1 MIRTHRP
8 RGHIWTHASA
18 FQQTEE
24 FRNIR
29 YEDCITPTSRI
40 LVPGPDEVLPGPE
53 RAANRRRIEKLADD
67 FLNGDPLFISSA
79 RPCPDSLK
87 ATIAWNKKSSNEPK
101 FVMPVVNRSNEP
113 SAVWEDVE
121 DDAVVLRRA
130 ATSKTTDAG
139 YHAAFPLGK
148 QDVTEVQAQASC
160 GRTRRLKAAKLT
172 VGPSD
177 EALKMAAA
185 LRARRVY
192 RANSEVPGSS
202 RRSSRLLELM
212 ADDGKPRSEPRTDA
226 MNYDRRTS
234 SWLSRRKSHTIST
247 YAEYD
252 SGDELRLSR
261 IETPSPSIQC
271 RRPLSSSRTVHEPSP
286 RLQST
291 HSGAIQETLSESDT
305 ASSLPEETASG
316 SESSERKGSYHTAP
330 AVTEDHTQDYT
341 TQQDSGLQEYSQ
353 AHTLRSHGI
362 PITQAS
368 WASVNEQTPT
378 GCEAASPHDPTSA
391 PALAK
396 PVSAIQRSLHESA
409 KLRSGKATRTTR
421 LTSNSA
427 KADQSPYWGRRT
439 RSSTYQGSSQTAGA
453 TSLSVDQQRYM
464 GGFRSVYTSEE
475 AAANGSTPFMF
486 RKRESELQSA
496 DNTRPGGDNAQR
508 KQKGRRRVTFPSS
521 VDTPGSANPGER
533 RVQDHPV
540 DSNPPILDVSFEHD
554 SSFAPKL
561 NMALVDEHL
570 NSVLPSAPGSS
581 RTPSAVKK
589 ALRRELKNSGADF
602 TRCASESPPSS
613 QQAEEEPMQGN
624 SNEASAPERAAPSQF
639 WPGTQVLLDQAQH
652 DLFTSPEKQAVSAER
667 NHAATPTDDARLH
680 EEPTP
685 VTMREPLKQLSQASQ
700 DPMPSTQQLMEQFQG
715 FSTVKKPRGTYKE
728 SPLPTPTNVGR
739 DQRRFGKARASSTM
753 PSITPASLEPIHASE
768 RRSSSLRFSVS
779 STEQPAASSKR
790 QQQTPAQ
797 QPTTDLATAGTATP
811 VPVSIRRSSS
821 ISAIKSSA
829 VETPQ
834 LAAASTNEKSNLPSQ
849 SSSSAQYLPSF
860 QAAQR
865 EPSQLRDPDL
875 DRTVD
880 ELTTELLWMKDLEGV
895 LSQVA

>member
-24 FRNIR
+24 FRKIR
-29 YEDCITPTSRI
+29 YEDCVAPTPRI
-40 LVPGPDEVLPGPE
+40 LVPGPDESLLGPE
-53 RAANRRRIEKLADD
+53 RAAKRRRIEKLADD

-160 GRTRRLKAAKLT
+160 GRKRRLKAAKLT

-177 EALKMAAA
+177 EALRMAAA

-192 RANSEVPGSS
+192 RANSEVPDSS

-234 SWLSRRKSHTIST
+234 SWLSRRKSHTI
-247 YAEYD
+247 
-252 SGDELRLSR
+252 
-261 IETPSPSIQC
+261 I
-271 RRPLSSSRTVHEPSP
+271 HEPSP
-286 RLQST
+286 RLQSK

-330 AVTEDHTQDYT
+330 EVTEDHTQDYT

-353 AHTLRSHGI
+353 AHALRSHGI

-391 PALAK
+391 PAHAK

-409 KLRSGKATRTTR
+409 KVRSGKATRTTR

-427 KADQSPYWGRRT
+427 KANQSPYWGRRT

-464 GGFRSVYTSEE
+464 GAFRSVYTSEE

-521 VDTPGSANPGER
+521 VDTPGSANPGEH
-533 RVQDHPV
+533 RVQEQPV
-540 DSNPPILDVSFEHD
+540 ASNPPILDVSFEQD

-570 NSVLPSAPGSS
+570 NSVLPTAPDSS

-589 ALRRELKNSGADF
+589 ALRRELKDSGADF

-639 WPGTQVLLDQAQH
+639 WPGTQVLLNQAQH
-652 DLFTSPEKQAVSAER
+652 DLFTSPEKQAVSAEQ
-667 NHAATPTDDARLH
+667 NHAVTPNGDARLH
-680 EEPTP
+680 GKPTP

-700 DPMPSTQQLMEQFQG
+700 EPMPSTQQLMEAFQG

-739 DQRRFGKARASSTM
+739 DQRRFGKAPVTSTL
-753 PSITPASLEPIHASE
+753 PSTTATPLESVHASD
-768 RRSSSLRFSVS
+768 RRSSSLRFSIS
-779 STEQPAASSKR
+779 STEHPAASSQR

-797 QPTTDLATAGTATP
+797 QSTTAQATASIATP
-811 VPVSIRRSSS
+811 IPVSVRRSSLN
-821 ISAIKSSA
+821 SAIKSSA

-834 LAAASTNEKSNLPSQ
+834 LAAAPTNDKSDHQSQ

-880 ELTTELLWMKDLEGV
+880 ELTTELLWMKDLEGL